1 MSSMSPCQNRTAADL
16 ISIFFSNIL
25 LARYYIL
32 LVEALLFDKEILI
45 LATHGFGSSSG
56 YFVRANNPG
65 FISF

>member
-16 ISIFFSNIL
+16 ISISFSNIL

-32 LVEALLFDKEILI
+32 LVEALLFDKETLM

-56 YFVRANNPG
+56 DLVRADNPG